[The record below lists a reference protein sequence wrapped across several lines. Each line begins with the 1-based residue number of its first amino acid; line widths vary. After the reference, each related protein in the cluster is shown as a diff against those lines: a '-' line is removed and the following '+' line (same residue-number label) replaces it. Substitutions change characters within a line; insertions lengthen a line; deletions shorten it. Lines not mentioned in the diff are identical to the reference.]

1 MITFASEMVRH
12 LYIIAGC
19 NGAGK
24 TTASNTILPKS
35 LLVKEFVNADEIAKG
50 LSPFHPEGMAIEAG
64 RLMLKRIGDL
74 LEAGESFSIETT
86 LAAKSYIHLVRK
98 AHEGGYLVHL
108 LFFWLDNVELAK
120 QRVAERVA
128 TGGHNIPTSVI
139 ERRYIAGIRN
149 LFDRFMKEVDIWI
162 LYDNSHNKGER
173 IAFGGRK
180 VVTKVNNQEKFNKIK
195 NYE

>member
-1 MITFASEMVRH
+1 MRARWLGI
-12 LYIIAGC
+12 YI
-19 NGAGK
+19 
-24 TTASNTILPKS
+24 S
-35 LLVKEFVNADEIAKG
+35 LLVV
-50 LSPFHPEGMAIEAG
+50 
-64 RLMLKRIGDL
+64 IG
-74 LEAGESFSIETT
+74 
-86 LAAKSYIHLVRK
+86 
-98 AHEGGYLVHL
+98 
-108 LFFWLDNVELAK
+108 LAK

-149 LFDRFMKEVDIWI
+149 LFDRIMKEVDIWI